1 MTRHLLDEVLD
12 AKAAREAEAARLARA
27 AASSGEDRSSEDG
40 DET

>member
-12 AKAAREAEAARLARA
+12 AKAARKAAAERLARA
-27 AASSGEDRSSEDG
+27 AGPPEDRSSEDG